1 MTRSELE
8 HLLRAAGSIAD
19 DKEIVVI
26 GSQSVL
32 GQFPNAP
39 VVLLASMEAGIFPL
53 SRPERA
59 DLVDASIGEGSRFH
73 ESFGYYAQGVSAKT
87 AILPAGWQKRLVA
100 ISNQNTSGVTGLC
113 LEVNDLAISKYI
125 AGREKDLLFT
135 RALAKH
141 GLTHQSTLSQRL
153 GETTIKK
160 PLRTIVAA
168 RIARDFGK
176 LKV

>member
-39 VVLLASMEAGIFPL
+39 VELLASMEADIFPL

-135 RALAKH
+135 RAL
-141 GLTHQSTLSQRL
+141 SQRL